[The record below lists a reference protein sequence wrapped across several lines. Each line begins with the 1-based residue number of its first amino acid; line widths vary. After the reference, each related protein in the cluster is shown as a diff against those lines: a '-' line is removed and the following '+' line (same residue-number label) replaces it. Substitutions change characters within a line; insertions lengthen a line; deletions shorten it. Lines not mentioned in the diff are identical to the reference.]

1 VKPHS
6 TGMRDCPQSLALYI
20 NKARPDPVT
29 LSVLSDVC
37 TDSWNRAFLDSIIIS
52 QLATKFVDLWKMN
65 IYSLVHIFTL
75 GFPS

>member
-1 VKPHS
+1 
-6 TGMRDCPQSLALYI
+6 MQDCPQSLALYI

-37 TDSWNRAFLDSIIIS
+37 TGSWNRAFLDSIIIS
-52 QLATKFVDLWKMN
+52 ELATKFVDLWKMN
-65 IYSLVHIFTL
+65 IYSLVHIFTS